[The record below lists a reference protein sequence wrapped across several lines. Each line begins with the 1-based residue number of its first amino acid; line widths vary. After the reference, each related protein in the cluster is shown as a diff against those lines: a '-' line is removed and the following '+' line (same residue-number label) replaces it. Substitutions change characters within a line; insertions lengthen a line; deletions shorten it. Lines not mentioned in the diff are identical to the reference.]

1 MAARFDIEPLQ
12 TRTNLV
18 LSVDGET
25 LAHYKENERS
35 ARLIAALRKARI
47 FGVDEAQQQDTAV
60 LAVRASSLNR
70 YHDVPRLAVEV
81 LNALYNLT
89 EPDTT
94 MSRIQMTH
102 QAVDKAANRYG
113 MMVALKWPQAAP
125 QDAARFATDHMQR
138 FAQSVNLTGNKR
150 LNVADDMVYVAA
162 DRQRGIMIE
171 TNSIGSCNISAG
183 GEFYD
188 PELEVVELW
197 QHNIYNPTQQLA
209 CLVGA
214 VGLATADRHIAT
226 LRT

>member
-1 MAARFDIEPLQ
+1 MTARFNIEPLQ

-25 LAHYKENERS
+25 LARFRENERS
-35 ARLIAALRKARI
+35 TRLLAALRKARI

-60 LAVRASSLNR
+60 LTVRASSLSR
-70 YHDVPRLAVEV
+70 YHDVPRLTVEV

-89 EPDTT
+89 EPDMT
-94 MSRIQMTH
+94 MPRMQMTH

-113 MMVALKWPQAAP
+113 MMVALKWPEAAP
-125 QDAARFATDHMQR
+125 RDAARFATQHMQR

-162 DRQRGIMIE
+162 DRERGVMIE
-171 TNSIGSCNISAG
+171 TNSIGSCNISAT
-183 GEFYD
+183 GELYD
-188 PELEVVELW
+188 QEPEVVELW

-214 VGLATADRHIAT
+214 VGLATADRYVS
-226 LRT
+226 